1 MNHQPAN
8 APSALKFFLYASC
21 LASLLVAGAFQAG
34 FTQSPE
40 GRELRTRTFNR
51 MPLKVKEVR
60 NLQKGE
66 EEWFRDLEI
75 EVENISDKPIYFIS
89 LIIEFPDIPAPPP
102 QMREDGSTPASSTT
116 GFWLSFGARRLGDVK
131 KLATPDD
138 ISLRPGETYVFK
150 IPEGWVKG
158 FEHMKKEK
166 NLPPE
171 AANKMELEFDIISFG
186 DGTGYIAGE
195 KRVYPRKKVTS
206 FRERN
211 PAPQINKKVG

>member
-1 MNHQPAN
+1 MKHRPAN
-8 APSALKFFLYASC
+8 VSSTLKFFLYVSC
-21 LASLLVAGAFQAG
+21 LALLLVAGVFQAG

-40 GRELRTRTFNR
+40 GRELRARSFDR

-89 LIIEFPDIPAPPP
+89 LLIEFPDIEAPPP
-102 QMREDGSTPASSTT
+102 ERRPDGSTPARSTT
-116 GFWLSFGARRLGDVK
+116 GFRLTYGARRLMDVR

-138 ISLRPGETYVFK
+138 ISLKPGETYVFK
-150 IPEGWVKG
+150 IPDSRVTGL
-158 FEHMKKEK
+158 EHMKRER
-166 NLPPE
+166 NLPPQ
-171 AANKMELEFDIISFG
+171 ATNKMELEFDIISFG

-195 KRVYPRKKVTS
+195 KRAYVR
-206 FRERN
+206 
-211 PAPQINKKVG
+211 KVGGG

>member
-1 MNHQPAN
+1 MNHRPTN
-8 APSALKFFLYASC
+8 APAPLKFFLYVSC
-21 LASLLVAGAFQAG
+21 LALLLAAGVFQAG
-34 FTQSPE
+34 FTQSPGE
-40 GRELRTRTFNR
+40 RKLRTHTFDR

-75 EVENISDKPIYFIS
+75 EVENISDKPIYYIS
-89 LIIEFPDIPAPPP
+89 LIVEFPDIPAPPP
-102 QMREDGSTPASSTT
+102 QMRGDGSTPSRSTT

-158 FEHMKKEK
+158 FESMKREK
-166 NLPPE
+166 NLPPQ
-171 AANKMELEFDIISFG
+171 ATNKMDLEFSIISFG

-195 KRVYPRKKVTS
+195 KRSYPREKVMS
-206 FRERN
+206 FRE
-211 PAPQINKKVG
+211 

>member
-1 MNHQPAN
+1 MKHRPAN
-8 APSALKFFLYASC
+8 VSSTLKFFLYVSC
-21 LASLLVAGAFQAG
+21 LALLLVAGVFQAG

-40 GRELRTRTFNR
+40 GRELRARSFDR

-89 LIIEFPDIPAPPP
+89 LTVEFPDIPAAPP
-102 QMREDGSTPASSTT
+102 QTREDGSTPSRSTT
-116 GFWLSFGARRLGDVK
+116 GFWLSFGARRLGDVS

-138 ISLRPGETYVFK
+138 ISLKPGETYVFK

-158 FEHMKKEK
+158 FEHMKREK
-166 NLPPE
+166 NLPPG
-171 AANKMELEFDIISFG
+171 ATNKMDMEFSIISFG
-186 DGTGYIAGE
+186 DGTGYISGE
-195 KRVYPRKKVTS
+195 KRAYVR
-206 FRERN
+206 
-211 PAPQINKKVG
+211 KVGGG